1 MSPPAGQI
9 SVAAKSKSTMLKPR
23 ILLIEDDSGR
33 ADIFTRWLRDT
44 EFVLVTV
51 RSGGQALGMLSKGS
65 TEAIAGILLDHDLS
79 DSLFT
84 ETDLSLSASNV
95 IPLIKR
101 KVRRSVPVLIHSH
114 NASKP
119 PLMQR
124 SLESDGFSVTRIR
137 FAVLTEARFR
147 LWLDEVRDNWE
158 PEDA

>member
-1 MSPPAGQI
+1 
-9 SVAAKSKSTMLKPR
+9 MLKRR

-33 ADIFTRWLRDT
+33 IEVFTRWLKDT

-79 DSLFT
+79 DSPFT
-84 ETDLSLSASNV
+84 EADLSLSASNV

-101 KVRRSVPVLIHSH
+101 KVRCQVPVLIHSH
-114 NASKP
+114 NTGKP
-119 PLMQR
+119 PAMQR
-124 SLESDGFSVTRIR
+124 ALEAGGFSVTRIR
-137 FAVLTEARFR
+137 FAAPTEGRFR
-147 LWLDEVRDNWE
+147 AWLDDVRDNWD

>member
-1 MSPPAGQI
+1 
-9 SVAAKSKSTMLKPR
+9 MLKPR
-23 ILLIEDDSGR
+23 MLLIEDDSGR
-33 ADIFTRWLRDT
+33 IDIFTRWLKDA
-44 EFVLVTV
+44 EFVSVTV

-79 DSLFT
+79 DSPFT

-101 KVRRSVPVLIHSH
+101 KVRRAVPVLIHSH

-137 FAVLTEARFR
+137 FTALTEARFR
-147 LWLDEVRDNWE
+147 LWLDDVATTGNPRMCSNRADVEAAA
-158 PEDA
+158 P

>member
-1 MSPPAGQI
+1 
-9 SVAAKSKSTMLKPR
+9 MLKPR

-33 ADIFTRWLRDT
+33 IDVFTRWLKDT
-44 EFVLVTV
+44 EFVLATV

-79 DSLFT
+79 DSPFT

-95 IPLIKR
+95 LPLIKR

-114 NASKP
+114 NANKP
-119 PLMQR
+119 PAMQR
-124 SLESDGFSVTRIR
+124 SLEADGFSVTRIR
-137 FAVLTEARFR
+137 FAILTEERFR
-147 LWLDEVRDNWE
+147 LWLDEVRDNWD